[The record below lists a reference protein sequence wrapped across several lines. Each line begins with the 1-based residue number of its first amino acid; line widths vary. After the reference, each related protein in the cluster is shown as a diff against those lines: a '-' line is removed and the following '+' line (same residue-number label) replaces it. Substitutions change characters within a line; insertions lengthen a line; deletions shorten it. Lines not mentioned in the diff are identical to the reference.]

1 VLLGGLERHVAGCA
15 LRGGGQ
21 VDRAAE
27 GLVYVG
33 HPAMLAVYLVF
44 GPSRHCWALVT
55 LIAMGHLPLCVLYL
69 RRPHIYD
76 ESDD

>member
-1 VLLGGLERHVAGCA
+1 
-15 LRGGGQ
+15 
-21 VDRAAE
+21 
-27 GLVYVG
+27 
-33 HPAMLAVYLVF
+33 MLAVYLVF